1 MKFSDDSLPDDL
13 LQALGTEG
21 EENAE
26 VGEAIRP
33 ELALR
38 WTRIIQTGLGKESRE
53 AITKKYPMPINFP
66 RAVAPSMNAEI
77 SASLS
82 DPTLKRDKRISY
94 RQNLTGK
101 LMTCLG
107 KSLSKVLMGN
117 INSKV
122 LVEEI
127 NDAAKLA
134 AEIYYQDSS
143 SRRFFALAGV
153 NKVVQDAVRT
163 AIPDD
168 TLFGTDCA
176 EKIRAAQAIQRAGS
190 MIKTTEKKAFKSGTQ
205 KKQVN
210 WRGPPQYQQ
219 QQRARGGHQ
228 PQQHQHPRQL
238 RLDQARWKIQ
248 KPAPSSSKSRYRR

>member
-1 MKFSDDSLPDDL
+1 MFYFSEDNLPEEL
-13 LQALGTEG
+13 LQALGAEG
-21 EENAE
+21 EDITE

-38 WTRIIQTGLGKESRE
+38 WTRITQTGLGKEPRE
-53 AITKKYPMPINFP
+53 AIIKKYPTPINFP
-66 RAVAPSMNAEI
+66 KAVAPLMNAEI

-82 DPTLKRDKRISY
+82 DPTLKRDKRICY

-127 NDAAKLA
+127 SDAAKLA

-163 AIPDD
+163 ATPDD
-168 TLFGTDCA
+168 TLFGTGCA
-176 EKIRAAQAIQRAGS
+176 EKIRAAQAIQKAGS
-190 MIKTTEKKAFKSGTQ
+190 LIKTTEKKIIKLGT
-205 KKQVN
+205 
-210 WRGPPQYQQ
+210 
-219 QQRARGGHQ
+219 
-228 PQQHQHPRQL
+228 
-238 RLDQARWKIQ
+238 
-248 KPAPSSSKSRYRR
+248 